1 MKKILM
7 LSLLFVVFL
16 SSLFSNDFEGKVYQ
30 VKSGPIG
37 YKNQEW
43 QFTDSTL
50 FISDAKE
57 GKYTA
62 YEYDVSGSTIL
73 IKGLISDRL
82 EDFLQT
88 QSMTYSLSEGTAGL
102 QIEFNGNS
110 IKLFD
115 TGREAYRKAMA
126 SNILDKSVAVSGMIT
141 YGVSNIKSTSD
152 NFTETLD
159 YASDKFTE
167 TLDYAK
173 ANGGKARD
181 GYLGN
186 RDFSNREGKL
196 PKIDSSGNPII
207 YKEYDVNPYVPGVNR
222 GAERLVIGS
231 DGNAYKTVDHY
242 QTFELMQKRK

>member
-1 MKKILM
+1 MYDKKEKEMKKILM

-30 VKSGPIG
+30 VKSGPTE

-62 YEYDVSGSTIL
+62 YEYDVSGSTIS

-82 EDFLQT
+82 EDFLHT
-88 QSMTYSLSEGTAGL
+88 QSMTYTLSEGTAVL

-115 TGREAYRKAMA
+115 TGREADRKAMA

-159 YASDKFTE
+159 YA
-167 TLDYAK
+167 K

-181 GYLGN
+181 GYVGN

-196 PKIDSSGNPII
+196 PTIDSSGNPII

-242 QTFELMQKRK
+242 KTFELMQKRK

>member
-50 FISDAKE
+50 FISDTME

-62 YEYDVSGSTIL
+62 YEYDVSGGTIS
-73 IKGLISDRL
+73 IKGLISDSL
-82 EDFLQT
+82 EDFLHT
-88 QSMTYSLSEGTAGL
+88 QSMAYTFSEGTAGL

-115 TGREAYRKAMA
+115 TGREAYRKTLV
-126 SNILDKSVAVSGMIT
+126 SNIFDKSAVITGMIS
-141 YGVSNIKSTSD
+141 YGVSNVKST
-152 NFTETLD
+152 NPAT
-159 YASDKFTE
+159 SDKFTE
-167 TLDYAK
+167 TVDYAK
-173 ANGGKARD
+173 ANGGKARE
-181 GYLGN
+181 GYVGN
-186 RDFSNREGKL
+186 RIFSNWEGKL
-196 PKIDSSGNPII
+196 PTTDSSGNPIS
-207 YKEYDVNPYVPGVNR
+207 YKEYDVNPLMPGVNR
-222 GAERLVIGS
+222 GAERVVIGS
-231 DGNAYKTVDHY
+231 NGVAYKTVDHY
-242 QTFELMQKRK
+242 KTFELMH